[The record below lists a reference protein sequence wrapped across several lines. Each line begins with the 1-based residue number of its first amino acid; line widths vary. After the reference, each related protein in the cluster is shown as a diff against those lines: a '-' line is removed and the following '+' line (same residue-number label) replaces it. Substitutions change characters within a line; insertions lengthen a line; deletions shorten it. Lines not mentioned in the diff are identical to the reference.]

1 MIAFVKG
8 TVAAVTE
15 ETVVVDVN
23 GMGYEL
29 YCSGAVLREAR
40 TGERISLCTYL
51 QVKEDGVTLFGFVN
65 EHEKRLFLKLI
76 SVSGVGAKTAVS
88 VLVCMSADELV
99 EAVAT
104 ADAKR
109 LSKVKGLGK
118 KTAEKIILELH
129 GKISAAEVL
138 GASGDDLTP
147 SVQTPAASIKLS
159 AADEEAVSALMGLG
173 FTRTE
178 SAQAVKKARD
188 LGAGTVEEVIMK
200 ALQGF

>member
-8 TVAAVTE
+8 VVATVTE

-23 GMGYEL
+23 GIGYEL
-29 YCSGAVLREAR
+29 YCSGSALRTAKA
-40 TGERISLCTYL
+40 GERISLFTYL
-51 QVKEDGVTLFGFVN
+51 QVKEDGVTLFGFLS
-65 EHEKRLFLKLI
+65 EHEKRLFLKLL
-76 SVSGVGAKTAVS
+76 SVSGVGPKSAVS

-129 GKISAAEVL
+129 GKISAAEVM
-138 GASGDDLTP
+138 GASDEPTQP
-147 SVQTPAASIKLS
+147 TASAAKLS
-159 AADEEAVSALMGLG
+159 KLDEDAVATLQNLG
-173 FTRTE
+173 FTRSE
-178 SAQAVKKARD
+178 SVQAVTRAKAD
-188 LGAGTVEEVIMK
+188 GATTMEEIVFR
-200 ALQGF
+200 ALQGSV

>member
-129 GKISAAEVL
+129 GKISAAEVM
-138 GASGDDLTP
+138 GASEEPTK
-147 SVQTPAASIKLS
+147 STVSAAKLS
-159 AADEEAVSALMGLG
+159 KEDEDAVATLQNLG
-173 FTRTE
+173 FTRSE
-178 SAQAVKKARD
+178 SVQAVNRAKAD
-188 LGAGTVEEVIMK
+188 GATTVEEIIFR
-200 ALQGF
+200 ALQGSF

>member
-129 GKISAAEVL
+129 GKISAAEVM
-138 GASGDDLTP
+138 GASEEPTK
-147 SVQTPAASIKLS
+147 SIVSAAKLS
-159 AADEEAVSALMGLG
+159 KEDEDAVATLQNLG
-173 FTRTE
+173 FTRSE
-178 SAQAVKKARD
+178 SVQAVNRAKAD
-188 LGAGTVEEVIMK
+188 GATTVEEIIFR
-200 ALQGF
+200 ALQGSF